1 MTDAATVEMADQA
14 PAARKGR
21 GHSRAFGIF
30 EWMLAFRYLR
40 ARRREGFISVI
51 AGFSFL
57 GIMLGVATLIIVMSV
72 MNGFRTELLDRILGI
87 NGHLFVRGV
96 TSYVTDYDEI
106 STRIAAIPGVVS
118 ATPIVEGQV
127 MASSRANAQG
137 GLVRG
142 IYGKDLE
149 RMKVVSDHIEVG
161 TLDNFDKGEGV
172 AIGERLAQNLG
183 LTVGDNITLLSP
195 RGAITPFGTAPR
207 VKAYTVAA
215 IFKIGMSEYDS
226 SFIFMPLHEAQN
238 YFRTAEGVTALEI
251 MVKQPDDVV
260 QLVPKVSAIVGHCC
274 DVITWQ
280 ETNRS
285 FFSALQVERNVMF
298 LILTL
303 ILIVAALNIVSGL
316 IMLVKDKGRDI
327 AVLRTMGAT
336 RGSVM
341 RVFFISGAAIGVAG
355 TLAGFALGTVFCLNI
370 ETLRQFLSELSG
382 TELFNPEIYFLS
394 HMPAEIDV
402 SEVVSV
408 VGMALFLSF
417 AATLYPAWRA
427 ASLDPVEALR
437 YE

>member
-1 MTDAATVEMADQA
+1 MTDAAHIDDL
-14 PAARKGR
+14 PRGR
-21 GHSRAFGIF
+21 GRSRAFGVF
-30 EWMLAFRYLR
+30 EWMLAIRYLR

-72 MNGFRTELLDRILGI
+72 MNGFRTELLDRILGL

-96 TSYVTDYDEI
+96 SNYVTDYDTVSSEI
-106 STRIAAIPGVVS
+106 EKIPGVIS

-127 MASSRANAQG
+127 MASSPANAQG
-137 GLVRG
+137 ALVRG
-142 IYGKDLE
+142 IHGKDLV
-149 RMKVVSDHIEVG
+149 RLKVVSDKILSG
-161 TLDNFDKGEGV
+161 ALDNFDTGESV
-172 AIGERLAQNLG
+172 AIGTRLAKNLG

-207 VKAYTVAA
+207 VKAYPIAA
-215 IFKIGMSEYDS
+215 IFEIGMSEYDS
-226 SFIFMPLHEAQN
+226 SFIFMPLHEAQG

-251 MVKQPDDVV
+251 MVKNPDGVDK
-260 QLVPKVSAIVGHCC
+260 LVAPVGALAGRCC
-274 DVITWQ
+274 DVLTWQ
-280 ETNRS
+280 DTNRS

-336 RGSVM
+336 KGSVM
-341 RVFFISGAAIGVAG
+341 RVFFISGAAIGVVG
-355 TLAGFALGTVFCLNI
+355 TLAGFTLGTVFCLNI

-394 HMPAEIDV
+394 HMPAEINV

-417 AATLYPAWRA
+417 AATLYPAYRA

>member
-1 MTDAATVEMADQA
+1 MTEAAQA
-14 PAARKGR
+14 IGVKRRGR
-21 GHSRAFGIF
+21 GKGRAFGVF
-30 EWMLAFRYLR
+30 EWLLAIRYLR

-72 MNGFRTELLDRILGI
+72 MNGFRTELLGRILGL
-87 NGHLFVRGV
+87 NGHMFVRGV
-96 TSYVTDYDEI
+96 TSYVTDFDTI
-106 STRIAAIPGVVS
+106 SANIEKIPGVVS
-118 ATPIVEGQV
+118 AMPMVEGQV
-127 MASSRANAQG
+127 MASSRGNAQG
-137 GLVRG
+137 ALVRG
-142 IYGKDLE
+142 VHGKDLK
-149 RMKVVSDHIEVG
+149 RLSVVSDHLTAG
-161 TLDNFDKGEGV
+161 TLDGFDAGDAV
-172 AIGERLAQNLG
+172 AVGSRLAKNLG

-207 VKAYTVAA
+207 VKAYRIAA
-215 IFKIGMSEYDS
+215 IFEIGMSEYDS
-226 SFIFMPLHEAQN
+226 SFIFMPLPEAQD
-238 YFRTAEGVTALEI
+238 YFRTGQGVTALE
-251 MVKQPDDVV
+251 VKVKDPDAVNALVQPVAGMAG
-260 QLVPKVSAIVGHCC
+260 SCC
-274 DVITWQ
+274 DVVTWQ

-341 RVFFISGAAIGVAG
+341 RVFFISGAAIGVVG
-355 TLAGFALGTVFCLNI
+355 TLAGFSLGTIFCLNI
-370 ETLRQFLSELSG
+370 ETLRQFLSHITG
-382 TELFNPEIYFLS
+382 TELFSPEIYFLS

-402 SEVVSV
+402 GEVVAV

>member
-1 MTDAATVEMADQA
+1 MTEAAYIDPVADL
-14 PAARKGR
+14 PRGR
-21 GHSRAFGIF
+21 GKSRPFGAF
-30 EWMLAFRYLR
+30 EWLLAARYLR

-72 MNGFRTELLDRILGI
+72 MNGFRTELLDRILGL
-87 NGHLFVRGV
+87 NGHMFVRGV
-96 TSYVTDYDEI
+96 TSYVTDFDAV
-106 STRIAAIPGVVS
+106 SARIEALPGVVS

-127 MASSRANAQG
+127 MASSRSNAQG
-137 GLVRG
+137 ALVRG
-142 IYGKDLE
+142 IHEKDLK
-149 RMKVVSDHIEVG
+149 RLTVVSDHILLG
-161 TLDNFDKGEGV
+161 TLNGFDKGESV
-172 AIGERLAQNLG
+172 AIGSRLAKNLG
-183 LTVGDNITLLSP
+183 LSVGDSVTLLSP

-207 VKAYTVAA
+207 VKAYPIVA
-215 IFKIGMSEYDS
+215 IFEIGMSEYDS
-226 SFIFMPLHEAQN
+226 SFIFMPLSEAQE

-251 MVKQPDDVV
+251 MIKAPDRVDALIKPLSDVV
-260 QLVPKVSAIVGHCC
+260 GPCC
-274 DVITWQ
+274 DIITWQ
-280 ETNRS
+280 ETNKS

-341 RVFFISGAAIGVAG
+341 RVFFISGASIGVAG
-355 TLAGFALGTVFCLNI
+355 TIAGFALGTLFCLNI
-370 ETLRQFLSELSG
+370 ETLRQFLSRLSG

-394 HMPAEIDV
+394 HMPAEINAA
-402 SEVVSV
+402 EVASV